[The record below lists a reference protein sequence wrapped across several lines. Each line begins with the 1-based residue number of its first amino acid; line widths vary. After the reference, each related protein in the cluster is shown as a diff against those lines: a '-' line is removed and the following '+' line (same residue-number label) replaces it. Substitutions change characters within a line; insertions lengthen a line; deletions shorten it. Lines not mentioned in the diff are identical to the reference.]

1 MIDKQTFSKEW
12 ILKVKGDERNDQG
25 IIERQIYALH
35 LLETLRNS
43 FENFIFKG
51 GTCLSLIAEEFPRF
65 SVDID
70 ILVKPQFKYLFDTE
84 NLSTMIKDSE
94 FQRVT
99 ENVRQPRHDIDKQHF
114 EFFYNGPING
124 DTYILLDVVYDE
136 SKYKDLIQVEINNY
150 LIKTTHPYMS
160 VIAPS
165 VHDLLADKLC
175 AFAPNT
181 VGKKLNENRDIEV
194 VKQMFDVSFLMKRYP
209 FSPSYKTIYENI
221 TLVEIKR
228 RDLEIEVID
237 VLADTIKT
245 SLNII
250 SEGSLDSKQY
260 QLIKNAIKGFSSF
273 TRDLSYNV
281 DKAKESALDVLHAAL
296 LVLAGNEEDLLKIA
310 NEQTGFL
317 NEYQL
322 FKRARKQLAAIGPE
336 LPILFNICLRCMSHF
351 NISLS

>member
-12 ILKVKGDERNDQG
+12 ILKVKGDERSDQG
-25 IIERQIYALH
+25 IIEKQIYALH

-70 ILVKPQFKYLFDTE
+70 ILVKPQFKTFFDAE
-84 NLSTMIKDSE
+84 NLSAMIKDSE
-94 FQRVT
+94 FQRVIEDT
-99 ENVRQPRHDIDKQHF
+99 RQPRHDIDKQHF
-114 EFFYNGPING
+114 EFHYNGAING
-124 DTYILLDVVYDE
+124 ETYILLDVVYDE
-136 SKYKDLIQVEINNY
+136 SKYKDLIKVDIMNY
-150 LIKTTHPYMS
+150 LIKTTNPNVS

-221 TLVEIKR
+221 TQVEIKR
-228 RDLEIEVID
+228 RNLKIVVID
-237 VLADTIKT
+237 VLNDTIKT

-250 SEGSLDSKQY
+250 SEGSLDSNQY

-281 DKAKESALDVLHAAL
+281 DKAKESALDVLHASL
-296 LVLAGNEEDLLKIA
+296 LVFAGDEENLLKIA
-310 NEQTGFL
+310 DEQTEFL
-317 NEYQL
+317 KEYQI
-322 FKRARKQLAAIGPE
+322 FKRSRKQLAAIDPD
-336 LPILFNICLRCMSHF
+336 LPKLLNICLKCMSHF
-351 NISLS
+351 KISLS